1 MAPELFQHTRLLLG
15 TQLGTRPSAR
25 CGKEDALLCLQVGW
39 ANLPEAA
46 GDCLDSTRRQGNHA
60 RSAFSASSV
69 NHLNSGLTNQET
81 SSKCFHL
88 SHCFLLNFIRA
99 DNLYIHLQ
107 CNVI

>member
-1 MAPELFQHTRLLLG
+1 MRWQENHTL
-15 TQLGTRPSAR
+15 
-25 CGKEDALLCLQVGW
+25 
-39 ANLPEAA
+39 
-46 GDCLDSTRRQGNHA
+46 ST
-60 RSAFSASSV
+60 FSTSSV
-69 NHLNSGLTNQET
+69 NHLNSGLANQET